1 MAHAEQSGA
10 PALNINLDAADR
22 DISNQLYYML
32 IMLCK
37 GPALRRVT
45 TSGAAEGLEAWRR
58 LVLHHEPKSQVHNTG
73 LMQELLGFNFE
84 GDIAARLTQFDH
96 DCAFYE
102 AQSEEPIGENMKIG
116 ILLRHIPEG
125 GLRQHL
131 VLNVARLLTWDSMKV
146 EIENIRR
153 AAA

>member
-1 MAHAEQSGA
+1 MSKAYASAVSPRTIELMAHAEQSGA
-10 PALNINLDAADR
+10 PALNVSLEAGDR
-22 DISNQLYYML
+22 EISNQLYYML

-84 GDIAARLTQFDH
+84 GDIAGRLTQFDH
-96 DCAFYE
+96 DCAFYKTR
-102 AQSEEPIGENMKIG
+102 SGEPIAGNRKIG
-116 ILLRHIPEG
+116 MML
-125 GLRQHL
+125 Q
-131 VLNVARLLTWDSMKV
+131 
-146 EIENIRR
+146 NIRKN
-153 AAA
+153 